1 MATSLKPAPT
11 ITVFRGFPEKGCYTW
26 SPFVTKLEAR
36 LRFGNINYSI
46 EAGSPPK
53 GPRGKVPYI
62 KLEDDGQSQSMS
74 DSTLIAKLFIASGY
88 LEDLNHR
95 LSPVEKAQDLSL
107 KALLEDKLYFYQG
120 YERWVVNYY
129 AMRSKILA
137 SVPWPVQVI
146 VGNII
151 YNKNV
156 RNQQGQGT
164 GSFSGE
170 EIAIFRQEIWESVN
184 GLLSAAHAQHQ
195 DREGPFWVWG
205 GDAPT
210 EADTVVFGFVV
221 SGLVCGAAPETKEI
235 VNSYPALVK
244 YARKI
249 HEKYFPDYQLW
260 E

>member
-1 MATSLKPAPT
+1 MAAPPKLTPT

-36 LRFGNINYSI
+36 LRFGNICYHV

-53 GPRGKVPYI
+53 GPRGKIPYI
-62 KLEDDGQSQSMS
+62 TLEHNGQSQSMS
-74 DSTLIAKLFIASGY
+74 DSTLIAKSFISSGH
-88 LEDLNHR
+88 LEDLNGR

-120 YERWVVNYY
+120 HERWVMNYY
-129 AMRSKILA
+129 TMRSKILGNT
-137 SVPWPVQVI
+137 PWPVQVI

-164 GSFSGE
+164 GSFSTE
-170 EIAIFRQEIWESVN
+170 EIATFRQEIWESVN
-184 GLLSAAHAQHQ
+184 GLLSAAQAQHR
-195 DREGPFWVWG
+195 DREGPFWVWS

-210 EADTVVFGFVV
+210 EADAVVFGFVV
-221 SGLVCGAAPETKEI
+221 SGLVCGAAPGTKQI
-235 VNSYPALVK
+235 VNSYPALVE
-244 YARKI
+244 YARRI
-249 HEKYFPDYQLW
+249 HEKYFPDYQL
-260 E
+260 